1 METKLFQALS
11 EILRELP
18 ERERDIVKRRF
29 GLGTEKETLQE
40 IGNDFDLTRE
50 RVRQLQDKSLER
62 VLPKVER
69 HPFAQQL
76 SAEAREH
83 LGRTRIRR
91 GQTLLRAFAEQHG
104 LSPATQNI
112 VQFFLIS
119 HKKLTHQPETNDLH
133 SFWGD
138 SASRAKLA
146 QHILKKLLVLFL
158 RNPKKLWQSEEML
171 SLVEKELK
179 RHLGVRASA
188 DELRDFL
195 RILKPVGQSPANE
208 FGILSHPRVGPSS
221 LADKVAFVLDQAQKP
236 LHFSEIHSALS
247 KLTGLEGEFISRRWQ
262 KRYSTQSIQNLLIMG
277 KDFVWTG
284 MGTYALTGWGFRPG
298 SILERMRDIVKRERQ
313 ISRDKL
319 EELLG
324 KERRFSKITFEAYLR
339 NKTHFKLEGKTVKPA
354 R

>member
-1 METKLFQALS
+1 METKLFQALAD
-11 EILRELP
+11 ICRELP

-62 VLPKVER
+62 ILPKLER
-69 HPFAQQL
+69 HPFVQQL

-91 GQTLLRAFAEQHG
+91 EQTLLRAFADQHG
-104 LSPATQNI
+104 LSPVTQN
-112 VQFFLIS
+112 VVHFFLVS
-119 HKKLTHQPETNDLH
+119 HKKLAHQPETNDLH
-133 SFWGD
+133 GFWGD
-138 SASRAKLA
+138 GMQRAKLA

-171 SLVEKELK
+171 GLVEKELK
-179 RHLGVRASA
+179 RHLGVRATA

-195 RILKPVGQSPANE
+195 RILKPIGQSPADE

-221 LADKVAFVLDQAQKP
+221 LADKTAFVLDQAQKP
-236 LHFSEIHSALS
+236 LHFSEIHTALG
-247 KLTGLEGEFISRRWQ
+247 KLATLEGEFLSQRWQ

-277 KDFVWTG
+277 EEFVWTG
-284 MGTYALTGWGFRPG
+284 MGTYALKGWGFRPG

-319 EELLG
+319 CELLS

-339 NKTHFKLEGKTVKPA
+339 NKTYFKLEGKMVKPV

>member
-1 METKLFQALS
+1 METKLFQALTD
-11 EILRELP
+11 IFRDLP
-18 ERERDIVKRRF
+18 ERERDIVKRRY
-29 GLGTEKETLQE
+29 GLGTERETLQE

-62 VLPKVER
+62 ILPKLER
-69 HPFAQQL
+69 HPFVQEL

-91 GQTLLRAFAEQHG
+91 DQTLLNTFAERHG
-104 LSPATQNI
+104 LSPASQNI
-112 VQFFLIS
+112 IHFFLIS
-119 HKKLTHQPETNDLH
+119 HQKLAHQPETNDFH
-133 SFWGD
+133 GFWGD
-138 SASRAKLA
+138 TTARAKLA
-146 QHILKKLLVLFL
+146 QHILKKLLISLL
-158 RNPKKLWQSEEML
+158 RQPKKLWPSEEL
-171 SLVEKELK
+171 FGLVEQELK

-195 RILKPVGQSPANE
+195 RILKPLGQSPAAE
-208 FGILSHPRVGPSS
+208 FGVLSHPRVAPSS

-236 LHFSEIHSALS
+236 LHFSEIHAALV
-247 KLTGLEGEFISRRWQ
+247 KLAALKEEFLSQRWQ

-277 KDFVWTG
+277 NDFVWTG
-284 MGTYALTGWGFRPG
+284 MGTYALKDWGFRPG

-319 EELLG
+319 ADLLSR
-324 KERRFSKITFEAYLR
+324 ERRFSKITFEAYLR
-339 NKTHFKLEGKTVKPA
+339 NKNFFKLDGKMVKPA